1 MAKDSSA
8 TNNFD
13 PIARGVA
20 QSGVRIANERAVLTL
35 VALVPGLSNADLARR
50 SGLGPQTTS
59 RIVSDLEERGL
70 IKRGEVLR
78 GRRGQPATPLFID
91 PEGAYAIGVEIGWR
105 HCKVVLIDIA
115 ARLLA
120 SIHRAYDY
128 PDAQTIFGDIA
139 ADIAT
144 LTSSMTP
151 QQRSRLVA
159 IGVASPTAIDRGM
172 DRVGAPAEQR
182 ELWKGTDVRA
192 ALARATGMNTV
203 WFNDGNAACWGEIV
217 AHPAPR
223 PAGFA
228 YFQVSTFIGA
238 GIVSGQGLWEG
249 PTGNAADLGAIVVPG
264 DDGKPAF
271 VHFVASIAA
280 FESRLIE
287 AGLVVPPDS
296 PVTWD
301 WAALEPHVTDW
312 LDSAGRALAAAVV
325 STQAMIELDK
335 TIIDGVMP
343 RPIVERLLER
353 IQVHLDA
360 LPTLT
365 VGKPTIAIG
374 HLGAAAAAMGAAHLP
389 LYQRFFSPA
398 WTHFT
403 D

>member
-1 MAKDSSA
+1 MVKDSNA
-8 TNNFD
+8 TNNFE

-59 RIVSDLEERGL
+59 RIVTDLENRGL
-70 IKRGEVLR
+70 VKRGEVLR

-105 HCKVVLIDIA
+105 HCEVVLIDIA

-120 SIHRAYDY
+120 SVHRAYDY
-128 PDAQTIFGDIA
+128 PDAETIFGDIA

-144 LTSSMTP
+144 MQSGMTP
-151 QQRSRLVA
+151 LQRSRLVA
-159 IGVASPTAIDRGM
+159 IGLASPTSIDRGI
-172 DRVGAPAEQR
+172 DRIGGPPEQR
-182 ELWKGTDVRA
+182 ELWKIINVQES
-192 ALARATGMNTV
+192 LARATGMDTV
-203 WFNDGNAACWGEIV
+203 WFNDGTAACWGEIV

-223 PAGFA
+223 PTGFA
-228 YFQVSTFIGA
+228 YFLVSTFIGA
-238 GIVSGQGLWEG
+238 GIVSNDGLWHG

-280 FESRLIE
+280 FESRLME
-287 AGLVVPPDS
+287 AGVAVPPDS

-301 WAALEPHVTDW
+301 WAALEPHASDW

-325 STQAMIELDK
+325 STQAIIELEK

-353 IQVHLDA
+353 VQFHLNA

-365 VGKPTIAIG
+365 VGKPVIAMG

-389 LYQRFFSPA
+389 LYHRFFSRA

>member
-1 MAKDSSA
+1 MVKDSNA
-8 TNNFD
+8 GDNLEQ
-13 PIARGVA
+13 IARGVA

-59 RIVSDLEERGL
+59 RIVTDLEARGL
-70 IKRGEVLR
+70 VMRGEVLR

-91 PEGAYAIGVEIGWR
+91 PEGAFTFGVEIGWR
-105 HCKVVLIDIA
+105 HSEVVLFGLTGRTL
-115 ARLLA
+115 ARV
-120 SIHRAYDY
+120 HRAHAY
-128 PDAQTIFGDIA
+128 PDANTIFDAIA

-144 LTSSMTP
+144 MKAGMTP
-151 QQRSRLVA
+151 LQRSRLIAV
-159 IGVASPTAIDRGM
+159 GVASPTAIDRGI
-172 DRVGAPAEQR
+172 DRIGGPPEQR
-182 ELWKGTDVRA
+182 ELWKTTNVQKA
-192 ALARATGMNTV
+192 MAQATRMDTT

-223 PAGFA
+223 PSGFA

-238 GIVSGQGLWEG
+238 GIVSSQGLWEG
-249 PTGNAADLGAIVVPG
+249 PSGNAADLGAIVVPG

-280 FESRLIE
+280 FESRLIA
-287 AGLVVPPDS
+287 AGIAVPPDS
-296 PVTWD
+296 PATWD
-301 WAALEPHVTDW
+301 WAALEPHASAW

-325 STQAMIELDK
+325 STQAMIELEK

-353 IQVHLDA
+353 VQFHLNT

-365 VGKPTIAIG
+365 VGKPAIAMG

-389 LYQRFFSPA
+389 LYHRYFSRA